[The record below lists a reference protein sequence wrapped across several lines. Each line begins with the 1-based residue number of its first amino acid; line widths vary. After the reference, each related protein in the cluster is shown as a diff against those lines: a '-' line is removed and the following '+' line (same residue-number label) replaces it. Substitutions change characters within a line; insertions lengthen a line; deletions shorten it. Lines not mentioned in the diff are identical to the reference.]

1 MEVLAAMVV
10 AALIFAAFM
19 AGGFIT
25 KWHISAH
32 TKTIGTLKICTDDPE
47 GAYLFVEFD
56 DSSCIK
62 LLETAEKAVFRVEL
76 RK

>member
-1 MEVLAAMVV
+1 MEVLTVMIVTV
-10 AALIFAAFM
+10 LIFAAFM
-19 AGGFIT
+19 AGGFVT
-25 KWHISAH
+25 KWHISSR
-32 TKTIGTLKICTDDPE
+32 TKTIGTLKICTDDPD

-62 LLETAEKAVFRVEL
+62 LLETAERAVFRVEL